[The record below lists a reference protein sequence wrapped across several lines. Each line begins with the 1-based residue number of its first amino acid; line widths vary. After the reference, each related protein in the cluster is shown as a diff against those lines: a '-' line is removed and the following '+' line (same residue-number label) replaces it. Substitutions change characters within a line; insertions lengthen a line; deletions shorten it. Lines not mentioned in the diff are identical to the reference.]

1 MDNLMQGKWT
11 TLIIRGVLALILG
24 ALMFMNLNAGV
35 LAVLVILGVYAI
47 VDGLLKL
54 AEAYEQNKAQQSY
67 RHTLLAAAVSIIIG
81 IMIFAWPKISAVLL
95 IALLAAHIL
104 IQGGSDLYAAL
115 RERKSLS
122 RGRFWLLLIG
132 GIAQLLFGVWM
143 IAQPVLGGLTIIA
156 VIAAYAM
163 VIGVILILR
172 GIEEKV
178 GGGAG
183 PVAFA

>member
-24 ALMFMNLNAGV
+24 TLMFMNLNAGV

-47 VDGLLKL
+47 VDGILKL
-54 AEAYEQNKAQQSY
+54 AEAYAQSKAQQSY
-67 RHTLLAAAVSIIIG
+67 QHTLLAAAVSIIIG
-81 IMIFAWPKISAVLL
+81 IMIFAWPKINAVFL

-104 IQGGSDLYAAL
+104 IQGGTDVYAAFHK
-115 RERKSLS
+115 RKFLS

-132 GIAQLLFGVWM
+132 GIAQLLFGIWM
-143 IAQPVLGGLTIIA
+143 IAKPDLGGLTIVA

-163 VIGVILILR
+163 VIGVILIIR